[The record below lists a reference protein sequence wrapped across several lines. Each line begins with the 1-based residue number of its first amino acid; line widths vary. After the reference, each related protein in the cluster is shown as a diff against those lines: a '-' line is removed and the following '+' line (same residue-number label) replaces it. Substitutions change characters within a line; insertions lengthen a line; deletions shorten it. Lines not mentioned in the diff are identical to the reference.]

1 MALLKILRIVFTV
14 LAAILLTC
22 AVLFGT
28 FLGGG
33 WAILCLVGALL
44 FFGLML
50 LCKNAIEKKEEES
63 KPKQPT
69 FFDPYPNGEPQK
81 EREKANEKASENKEE
96 SAEQ

>member
-22 AVLFGT
+22 AVLLGT

-33 WAILCLVGALL
+33 WAVLCLVCAFL

-50 LCKNAIEKKEEES
+50 LCKNAIEKKEEENQ
-63 KPKQPT
+63 PKQPT
-69 FFDPYPNGEPQK
+69 FFDPYPN
-81 EREKANEKASENKEE
+81 REAPNQEKTENEKDEDGEK
-96 SAEQ
+96 